1 VTGTRALLPQVL
13 SHPATMARLADDD
26 WDLLVRQA
34 AAAGLLG
41 RVEALA
47 REGGVLDD
55 LDARVQRHLQAA
67 ATIAAQQQR
76 AVNWELVQLAK
87 ALVDLD
93 GPVLLLK
100 GAAYAA
106 AGLPPAAGRLFSD
119 IDLMVPKAQL
129 AQAESALMLG
139 GWISGHLGDYDQRYY
154 RQWMHEIPPLTHLHR
169 QTVIDLHHAILPP
182 TARLKTRPEPIF
194 ARSRPLPGRP
204 RFSIP
209 SPPDLVLHSA
219 THLFHEGEWE
229 HGLRDLVDLDSMLV
243 AFAVAPGFWGELL
256 AAAAELGLGRPLY
269 YGLRYC
275 RMLLGTP
282 VPVEVVDACPDRPSR
297 TGSAV
302 MDRLFI
308 PAFSTAHC
316 SLRQPSAG
324 VASYLLY
331 LRSHW
336 LRMPPQLLVPHLA
349 RKAWMENVTKLF
361 ERDQSPA
368 AGGGADHTP

>member
-1 VTGTRALLPQVL
+1 VTGAPALLPHAL
-13 SHPATMARLADDD
+13 RHPASMARLTDED

-41 RVEALA
+41 RLEALA
-47 REGGVLDD
+47 RGAGVLEG
-55 LDARVQRHLQAA
+55 LEPRIRHHLQAA

-76 AVNWELVQLAK
+76 AVRWELVQLADV
-87 ALVDLD
+87 LGDLE
-93 GPVLLLK
+93 GPVVLLK

-106 AGLPPAAGRLFSD
+106 AELPPAAGRLFSD

-129 AQAESALMLG
+129 AKAESALMLA

-194 ARSRPLPGRP
+194 ARAQPLSGQP
-204 RFSIP
+204 RFSVP
-209 SPPDLVLHSA
+209 SPQDLVLHSA

-229 HGLRDLVDLDSMLV
+229 HGLRDLVDLDAMLV
-243 AFAVAPGFWGELL
+243 AFAAAPGYWQQLL

-275 RMLLGTP
+275 RMLLGTS
-282 VPVEVVDACPDRPSR
+282 VPKDVIEACPCRPSR
-297 TGSAV
+297 AGAAA

-308 PAFSTAHC
+308 PAFSTAHH
-316 SLRQPSAG
+316 SLRESGAG
-324 VASYLLY
+324 AAALALY

-336 LRMPPQLLVPHLA
+336 LRMPMNLLLPHLTHKFWQEHVTERFKQDPPGA
-349 RKAWMENVTKLF
+349 RDVG
-361 ERDQSPA
+361 R
-368 AGGGADHTP
+368 